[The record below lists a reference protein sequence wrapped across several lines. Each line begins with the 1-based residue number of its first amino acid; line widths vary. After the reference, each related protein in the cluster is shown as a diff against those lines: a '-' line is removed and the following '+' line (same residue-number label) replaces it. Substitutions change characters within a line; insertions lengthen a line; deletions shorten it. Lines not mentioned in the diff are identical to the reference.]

1 MVEHEHAMREPGVS
15 YTSEVDTME
24 KGRWQET
31 IGTFEDLSIYQTDA
45 YGAERYGEK
54 NVSNLVVKRG
64 NRVIAA
70 AQCGIVKPPIIRSG
84 IAHVRWGPLWK
95 GKDGL
100 ADPENFR
107 QAIRALRNEYT
118 CRRGLLLRV
127 YPNLFEDEAGDCG
140 EILQEEGYSPWR
152 IGERDRTL
160 VIDLERSLQELRS
173 GISKRWRHHLNR
185 AEKSSLNLVE
195 GSEDDLFGEFMPV
208 YREMLDIKGIAEY
221 TDITRFR
228 RAQKR
233 LPKQRKMR
241 VFLCRTGGKA
251 CAGIIASA
259 MGRIGITM
267 FRATNAEGRK
277 CDAAYLVHWRALQ
290 WLKEM
295 GCKAYD
301 LDGINPVT
309 NPGTYQ
315 YKAGLCGRNGR
326 DVQFL
331 GQFEACGG
339 EFTGAFVR
347 TGERFLRS
355 YRSARQGKV
364 MKKVRASFAGVRGWR

>member
-1 MVEHEHAMREPGVS
+1 MVEREHAMREPGVS
-15 YTSEVDTME
+15 CTSEVDTM
-24 KGRWQET
+24 KNGRWQEA
-31 IGTFEDLSIYQTDA
+31 IETFEDLNIYQTDS

-54 NVSNLVVKRG
+54 NVSHLVVKRD

-84 IAHVRWGPLWK
+84 VAHVRWGPLWK

-127 YPNLFEDEAGDCG
+127 YPNLFEDEAGNCA

-173 GISKRWRHHLNR
+173 GMSKRWRHHLNR
-185 AEKSSLNLVE
+185 AEQSALDLVE
-195 GSEDDLFGEFMPV
+195 GSEDGLFEEFMPI
-208 YREMLDIKGIAEY
+208 YREMLDIKGIAES

-233 LPKQRKMR
+233 LPAEWKMR

-251 CAGIIASA
+251 CAGIIGSA
-259 MGRIGITM
+259 MGKIGITM

-277 CDAAYLVHWRALQ
+277 CEAAYLVHWRALQ
-290 WLKEM
+290 WLKEQ
-295 GCKAYD
+295 GCKGYD
-301 LDGINPVT
+301 MDGINPVT

-315 YKAGLCGRNGR
+315 YKSGLCGRNGR

-331 GQFEACGG
+331 GQFENCEG